1 MTEASRKPSL
11 FMQRRLAAAAEV
23 DALPLKHKEQ
33 PQADL
38 AQSVLGIGRELEETV
53 KTSALVRI
61 ETTENGRR
69 MIAEQSIPMGTG
81 SVYKCVHR
89 NHAAGK
95 FARFELVLAVFMR
108 VRVFFGIFVNAFF
121 LYCVLYVMCVY
132 LRVRSC
138 MIQSCFPR
146 MRFCL

>member
-11 FMQRRLAAAAEV
+11 FMQRRLAAAAEE

-89 NHAAGK
+89 NHAAGT
-95 FARFELVLAVFMR
+95 V
-108 VRVFFGIFVNAFF
+108 
-121 LYCVLYVMCVY
+121 
-132 LRVRSC
+132 
-138 MIQSCFPR
+138 
-146 MRFCL
+146 